1 MLLFTSLTILLI
13 ACIIGI
19 IRGSKEDCEGVFG
32 VSLFT
37 GLFTL
42 IALIALITDLPW
54 KKQVEYDIAKYEE
67 LKVAIEQVNN
77 VSSEY
82 NNKIIAQSELFD
94 KIYEMNTYIE
104 KTKIYND
111 SWWLGWLY
119 SEKIENLQLLNY
131 IEKE

>member
-1 MLLFTSLTILLI
+1 MLLFTSLTVLLI
-13 ACIIGI
+13 VCIIGTI
-19 IRGSKEDCEGVFG
+19 WGSNEDFDAVFG
-32 VSLFT
+32 VSMII

-42 IALIALITDLPW
+42 VALIVLITELPW

-82 NNKIIAQSELFD
+82 NSKIIAQSELFD
-94 KIYEMNTYIE
+94 EIYKMNTYIE